1 MIFFSWHEKTVK
13 KTLSTLKISNY
24 VALWISF
31 IKGLIFGAILFY
43 LLTK

>member
-1 MIFFSWHEKTVK
+1 MFFSWHKK
-13 KTLSTLKISNY
+13 ILNKTLNFLKISNY

-31 IKGLIFGAILFY
+31 VKGLFFGAILFY